1 MLELITSRP
10 IDRIVYNDFLYNSFW
25 QNILEI
31 LRVNKIETVVDIGA
45 SSGLSAMWLLDIDTI
60 KKIYCF
66 EPDVE
71 NYSMLCTNLEKYIF
85 NKNNI
90 VVPYNYGIYY
100 GLTKSEVYGVGDNS
114 PLGYCVQTIKDR
126 TVTLHQFTKYEG
138 KIFELRELE
147 EFINFPVD
155 LIKIDVEGSEY
166 NIIENSTVLKQ
177 AKFLL
182 IAFHNQYESY
192 VRDIIDKYLSKYEIL
207 FFGPDGDTYS
217 NVLLRKKKEW
227 QQLSFLKTN

>member
-1 MLELITSRP
+1 MLELITSRL
-10 IDRIVYNDFLYNSFW
+10 IDRIVYKDFLYNPFW

-31 LRVNKIETVVDIGA
+31 LRVNKIETIVDIGA
-45 SSGLSAMWLLDIDTI
+45 SSGLSSLWLLDIDTI

-66 EPDVE
+66 EPDKE
-71 NYSMLCTNLEKYIF
+71 NYDMLCVNLGRYIK
-85 NKNNI
+85 NK
-90 VVPYNYGIYY
+90 VVIPYNYGIYY

-114 PLGYCVQTIKDR
+114 PLGYCVETIKDR
-126 TVTLHQFTKYEG
+126 TVTLHQFSKYEG

-147 EFINFPVD
+147 EFIDFPVD

-166 NIIENSTVLKQ
+166 NIIENSISLKQ
-177 AKFLL
+177 ANFLL

-192 VRDIIDKYLSKYEIL
+192 TRDIMDKYLSKYEIL
-207 FFGPDGDTYS
+207 FFGLDGDTYS